1 MVISILLLCNFAYAQ
16 DFKNITQGDVAPF
29 TGTILTPQSIAKI
42 ITIEDAKLKT
52 CNEQWQHEVNTIT
65 INKDTEIDKLKHDL
79 KIIEETKNKIID
91 EKEKEISRTYDLV
104 KKQNRNLTPLWLGL
118 GFSAGVIT
126 SFATIYGYE
135 TIIND

>member
-1 MVISILLLCNFAYAQ
+1 MVISLLLLCNIAKAQ

-29 TGTILTPQSIAKI
+29 TGTILTPESIAKI

-52 CNEQWQHEVNTIT
+52 CNEQWQHEVNTVT

-79 KIIEETKNKIID
+79 KITEETKNKIID

-104 KKQNRNLTPLWLGL
+104 KKQNRNLTPLWLGV
-118 GFSAGVIT
+118 GFTAGFIT

>member
-1 MVISILLLCNFAYAQ
+1 MVISLLLLCNIAKAQ
-16 DFKNITQGDVAPF
+16 DFKNLNQGDIAPF
-29 TGTILTPQSIAKI
+29 TGTILTPESIAKI

-52 CNEQWQHEVNTIT
+52 CNEQWQHEVNTLT

-104 KKQNRNLTPLWLGL
+104 KKQNKNLTPLWLGL
-118 GFSAGVIT
+118 GFSAGLAT
-126 SFATIYGYE
+126 SLGSYYIYQQGQ
-135 TIIND
+135 